1 MKTYLFKLK
10 KFLKE
15 LIKSKNIKNRVMRLL
30 ITISLTSF
38 IFCTILG
45 LYGMLTVKNEMELM
59 GKQLESSATAEIN
72 SFLVHHNKNELLG
85 LVNERA
91 RQMDTILNQMMQD
104 VQVVSLTMTD
114 ILEHPERYSPQQRYR
129 PNSIKDGWSIGLLL
143 TPSAAENF
151 YGLQNEIAMAANIQ
165 SVLKNTALNYKF
177 PMSIQVA
184 MERGF
189 QIEADTNEE
198 DMNLYYFENPN
209 PYYVF
214 NYQVRPWYVKAKA
227 ENRTVFTDS
236 FADGNPNREG
246 AVMLCA
252 TPINAN
258 SEFVGVVG
266 LGFAISS
273 ISDVVLKTSI
283 GKTGFAFI
291 MNDNGQVIISPKK
304 EGTLSVNK
312 NELPDLRQSAE
323 PTLAIAAKLMSR
335 GNIGISQV
343 VVDGEEY
350 FLAFTPLENVDWNF
364 GVMIESEEIF
374 EPAKDLSVMIR
385 EETQNFISNTDKLF
399 AQMTPLTAIC
409 LIVLFGI
416 SSALSSKLSKHF
428 VKPIYELSDNVREIA
443 SGNLDKKIDIHTGD
457 EIEHLAACFNAMTS
471 ELKDYMK
478 NLTKVTAEKERIATE
493 VNVAKDIQHSMLP
506 HDFNF
511 ERKDFDIFATMDAAK
526 GVGGDFYDFYLLDEN
541 HLAMTIG
548 DVSGKGIPAS
558 LFMVISKTVLKNFT
572 TFATAPDDYAAVVE
586 NANNQ
591 LCQGNEEM
599 MFVTVFFG
607 VLEIDTGK
615 FVYVNGGHNPPII
628 YHAES
633 NSCEY
638 LSVKKNFVLGG
649 MEEVPYNQQEITL
662 QRGDLIFTYTDGVNE
677 AMNEQNEEYTSE
689 RLLNFMNSTDCRA
702 DLKTLLA
709 VVKADVAKHVG
720 AAEQSD
726 DITML
731 ALRRN

>member
-1 MKTYLFKLK
+1 M
-10 KFLKE
+10 E
-15 LIKSKNIKNRVMRLL
+15 VIKIKN
-30 ITISLTSF
+30 
-38 IFCTILG
+38 
-45 LYGMLTVKNEMELM
+45 
-59 GKQLESSATAEIN
+59 
-72 SFLVHHNKNELLG
+72 
-85 LVNERA
+85 
-91 RQMDTILNQMMQD
+91 
-104 VQVVSLTMTD
+104 
-114 ILEHPERYSPQQRYR
+114 
-129 PNSIKDGWSIGLLL
+129 
-143 TPSAAENF
+143 
-151 YGLQNEIAMAANIQ
+151 
-165 SVLKNTALNYKF
+165 
-177 PMSIQVA
+177 
-184 MERGF
+184 
-189 QIEADTNEE
+189 
-198 DMNLYYFENPN
+198 
-209 PYYVF
+209 
-214 NYQVRPWYVKAKA
+214 
-227 ENRTVFTDS
+227 
-236 FADGNPNREG
+236 
-246 AVMLCA
+246 
-252 TPINAN
+252 
-258 SEFVGVVG
+258 
-266 LGFAISS
+266 S
-273 ISDVVLKTSI
+273 ISNKVLFDVVLAIVLLGSLLGYI
-283 GKTGFAFI
+283 GYREFTVALEKQYTDTALRTARTALTYADVKKIPYYDDYNKDSNFYADTMDLVSEWQRLTDTQGAIFI
-291 MNDNGQVIISPKK
+291 YIIQPNI
-304 EGTLSVNK
+304 EK
-312 NELPDLRQSAE
+312 NY
-323 PTLAIAAKLMSR
+323 
-335 GNIGISQV
+335 N
-343 VVDGEEY
+343 
-350 FLAFTPLENVDWNF
+350 
-364 GVMIESEEIF
+364 EIRF
-374 EPAKDLSVMIR
+374 SLSVMNSNENSIHFFSGHTMKTEN
-385 EETQNFISNTDKLF
+385 EEYRKAYQDIYESKKDSAALFYYDEMNKIDGFVTVLLPIKNHADEVKGILGVTRPMEDVRYFRKMYLRDTFII
-399 AQMTPLTAIC
+399 TAIVFM
-409 LIVLFGI
+409 IVILLYG
-416 SSALSSKLSKHF
+416 AYLKKTVLT
-428 VKPIYELSDNVREIA
+428 PIEELTDGVREIA
-443 SGNLDKKIDIHTGD
+443 SGNLNKKLNIKTGD
-457 EIEHLAACFNAMTS
+457 EIEHLATCFNAMTD
-471 ELKDYMK
+471 ELQTYMK
-478 NLTKVTAEKERIATE
+478 NLTQVTAEKERIATE

-511 ERKDFDIFATMDAAK
+511 DRKDFDIFATMDAAK

>member
-1 MKTYLFKLK
+1 MKNFLFKIK
-10 KFLKE
+10 RFFIE
-15 LIKSKNIKNRVMRLL
+15 LVKSKNIKNRVMRLL

-38 IFCTILG
+38 IFCTLIG
-45 LYGMLTVKNEMELM
+45 LYGMLKTKNEMELM

-72 SFLVHHNKNELLG
+72 SFLIHHNKNELLG

-91 RQMDTILNQMMQD
+91 RQMDTILNQIMQD

-114 ILEHPERYSPQQRYR
+114 ILENPEKYSPQERYH
-129 PNSIKDGWSIGLLL
+129 PKSKEDGWSIGLLL

-151 YGLQNEIAMAANIQ
+151 DGLRSEIAMAANIQ

-177 PMSIQVA
+177 PMSIQTA

-198 DMNLYYFENPN
+198 DLNLYYFENPN

-214 NYQVRPWYVKAKA
+214 NYQVRPWYVKAKT

-258 SEFVGVVG
+258 GEFVGVVG
-266 LGFAISS
+266 LGFAIKS
-273 ISDVVLKTSI
+273 ISDVVLNTSI

-312 NELPDLRQSAE
+312 NSLPDLRENEGSS
-323 PTLAIAAKLMSR
+323 LAIAAKLMSA
-335 GNIGISQV
+335 GNTGISQV
-343 VVDGEEY
+343 TVDGKEY
-350 FLAFTPLENVDWNF
+350 FLAYTPLKSLDWNL
-364 GVMIESEEIF
+364 GVMIESDEIYA
-374 EPAKDLSVMIR
+374 PAKDLSVVIR
-385 EETQNFISNTDKLF
+385 EKTQTLINNTDALF
-399 AQMTPLTAIC
+399 AQMTPVTAAV
-409 LIVLFGI
+409 LIILFGV
-416 SSALSSKLSKHF
+416 SSVLSSKLSRHF
-428 VKPIYELSDNVREIA
+428 VKPIHELSDNVREIA

-471 ELKDYMK
+471 ELKDYMQ
-478 NLTKVTAEKERIATE
+478 NLTKITAEKERISTE
-493 VNVAKDIQHSMLP
+493 LNVAKDIQLSMLP

-511 ERKDFDIFATMDAAK
+511 GRNDFDIYATTNAAK
-526 GVGGDFYDFYLLDEN
+526 SVGGDFYDFYLLDEN
-541 HLAMTIG
+541 HLAITIA

-558 LFMVISKTVLKNFT
+558 LFMVISKTVLKNFA
-572 TFATAPDDYAAVVE
+572 TFATAPDDYAAVISC
-586 NANNQ
+586 ANNQ
-591 LCQGNEEM
+591 LCQGNDEM

-615 FVYVNGGHNPPII
+615 FIFVNGGHNPPII

-649 MEEVPYNQQEITL
+649 MEDVPYKQQETTL

-677 AMNEQNEEYTSE
+677 AMNIDNEEYTSE
-689 RLLNFMNSTDCRA
+689 RLLKFMNSTNCKA
-702 DLKTLLA
+702 DLKELLA
-709 VVKADVAKHVG
+709 AVKSDVAKHVG

>member
-1 MKTYLFKLK
+1 MKACLFKIK
-10 KFLKE
+10 KFFAE
-15 LIKSKNIKNRVMRLL
+15 LIKGKNIKNRVMRLL

-38 IFCTILG
+38 IFCALIG
-45 LYGMLTVKNEMELM
+45 LYGMLKTKNDMELM
-59 GKQLESSATAEIN
+59 GKKLETSATAEIN
-72 SFLVHHNKNELLG
+72 SFLVHHSKDELLG

-91 RQMDTILNQMMQD
+91 HQMDTILNQMMQD

-114 ILEHPERYSPQQRYR
+114 ILEHPERYSPQQRYH
-129 PNSIKDGWSIGLLL
+129 PNSKEDGWSIGLLV

-151 YGLQNEIAMAANIQ
+151 DSLRNEIAMAANIQ

-177 PMSIQVA
+177 PMSIQTA

-198 DMNLYYFENPN
+198 DMNLYYYENPN

-214 NYQVRPWYVKAKA
+214 NYQVRPWYVKAKT

-258 SEFVGVVG
+258 GEFVGVVG
-266 LGFAISS
+266 LGFAIKS

-283 GKTGFAFI
+283 GQTGFAFI

-304 EGTLSVNK
+304 EGTLSVSK
-312 NELPDLRQSAE
+312 NELPDLRQSSD
-323 PTLAIAAKLMSR
+323 PSLAVAAKLMAGS
-335 GNIGISQV
+335 NTGISQV
-343 VVDGEEY
+343 VIDGEEY
-350 FLAFTPLENVDWNF
+350 FLAYTPLENVDWNF
-364 GVMIESEEIF
+364 GVMIESDEIYA
-374 EPAKDLSVMIR
+374 PAKDLSFLIR
-385 EETQNFISNTDKLF
+385 NETQKFISNTDALF
-399 AQMTPLTAIC
+399 AQMTPITAIV
-409 LIVLFGI
+409 LIVLFGF
-416 SSALSSKLSKHF
+416 SSALSSKLSRQF
-428 VKPIYELSDNVREIA
+428 VKPIHELSNNVRDIA

-457 EIEHLAACFNAMTS
+457 EIEHLAVCFNAMTS
-471 ELKDYMK
+471 ELKDYMQ

-493 VNVAKDIQHSMLP
+493 LNVAKDIQLSMLP

-511 ERKDFDIFATMDAAK
+511 GRNEFEIFATTNAAK
-526 GVGGDFYDFYLLDEN
+526 SVGGDFYDFYLLDEN
-541 HLAMTIG
+541 HLVITIA

-558 LFMVISKTVLKNFT
+558 LFMVISKTVLKNFA
-572 TFATAPDDYAAVVE
+572 TFANAPDDYAAVVSC
-586 NANNQ
+586 ANNQ
-591 LCQGNEEM
+591 LCQGNDEM

-607 VLEIDTGK
+607 VLEISTGK
-615 FVYVNGGHNPPII
+615 FIYVNGGHNPPII
-628 YHAES
+628 YHAEN

-638 LSVKKNFVLGG
+638 LNVKKNFVLGG
-649 MEEVPYNQQEITL
+649 MEDVPYKQQEITL

-689 RLLNFMNSTDCRA
+689 RLLNFMNSTNCKA
-702 DLKTLLA
+702 DLKSLLA
-709 VVKADVAKHVG
+709 AVKADVAKHVG

-726 DITML
+726 DITIL